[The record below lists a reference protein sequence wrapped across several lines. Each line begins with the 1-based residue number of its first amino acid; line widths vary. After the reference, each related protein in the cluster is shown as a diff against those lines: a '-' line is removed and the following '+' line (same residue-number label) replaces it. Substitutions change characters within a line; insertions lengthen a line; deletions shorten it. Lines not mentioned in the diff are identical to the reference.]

1 MTLNMNIWT
10 RNLTNLSSWHP
21 SYFISLFLPV
31 ASGFFSLF
39 FFSRL
44 NLFVSLAASQRSCG
58 SDGCPTYLSDL
69 SYHSRGEKMPPFA
82 LLDVDSS
89 AFQYAVVHW
98 RICISCSMW
107 PALFSLRLEQQRRSM
122 TVADGAAAVNIR
134 QQVQKMTFQKPLKFG
149 LFVAGREKWSCE
161 ATGNQNCCSP
171 HNANRAISLT
181 G

>member
-1 MTLNMNIWT
+1 MDELCHPSFLFKKQTKKNWDGTTLHVNIWT

-21 SYFISLFLPV
+21 SYSISLFLPV

-44 NLFVSLAASQRSCG
+44 NLFVSLAPSQRSCG

-89 AFQYAVVHW
+89 AFRYAVVHW
-98 RICISCSMW
+98 RIFVSCSMW
-107 PALFSLRLEQQRRSM
+107 PAFFSLRLEQQRRSM
-122 TVADGAAAVNIR
+122 TVADGAAAV
-134 QQVQKMTFQKPLKFG
+134 
-149 LFVAGREKWSCE
+149 SCVE
-161 ATGNQNCCSP
+161 TGNQNCCSP